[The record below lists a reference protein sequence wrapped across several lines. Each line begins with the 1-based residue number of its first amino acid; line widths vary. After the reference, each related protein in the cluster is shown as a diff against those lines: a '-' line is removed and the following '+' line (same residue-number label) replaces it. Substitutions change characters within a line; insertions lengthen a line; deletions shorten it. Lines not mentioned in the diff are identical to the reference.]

1 MNFTEKIMPSNLTGA
16 KNRIRSGL
24 FFPGSGSSQKEQLRA
39 DTALHHTAQH
49 LPEDLDPSYEM

>member
-1 MNFTEKIMPSNLTGA
+1 MPSNLTGA